1 MRRMQDNQ
9 IDHPNTWKDRY
20 ETLKLFIADHFLA
33 LIKVAIVVLCFLMFL
48 AILTGNIKSPSSKK
62 DASSSLLDPHKAPP
76 FVKKIQ
82 GMKQINGL
90 IEDRE
95 VVVSQF
101 KMLNN
106 TPKPISIHMQVTGTL
121 AIGVNLQK
129 KTRKWIELVADTL
142 ILHLP
147 AVEMLTPDPEC
158 LDREKERIL
167 IQSGSWSGNELNTLR
182 KRGVCVLKRQS
193 IAEDSCFVVAEKE
206 VRKQLLSLI
215 KSYGYKY
222 GKVLF
227 APASQERPLIARH
240 PEGTIP
246 NDYNFY
252 ENSAGEHLI
261 FYKNGT
267 ILSYSDQI
275 PYEHI
280 YNLAEFSTL
289 SFPANTNLHFFKAEG
304 KGYVLKINNPN
315 ADIKMPETQ
324 QYISYVHSD
333 KEMHKQLKK
342 MMQSLSQKLFY
353 NIPCNIIE
361 TDTNG
366 EVVIDYSKL

>member
-1 MRRMQDNQ
+1 MQKNK
-9 IDHPNTWKDRY
+9 IDHPNTWEDRY

-33 LIKVAIVVLCFLMFL
+33 LIKVVIILLCFLMFL
-48 AILTGNIKSPSSKK
+48 AILTGNLKSSSSQKETL
-62 DASSSLLDPHKAPP
+62 SSLLDPHKYPP
-76 FVKKIQ
+76 LVKKLQ
-82 GMKQINGL
+82 EMNQVNGL

-95 VVVSQF
+95 IVVSQF

-106 TPKPISIHMQVTGTL
+106 ASKPVSIHLQLTGTL

-129 KTRKWIELVADTL
+129 KTRKWIELVGDTL
-142 ILHLP
+142 MLHLP
-147 AVEMLTPDPEC
+147 AIEMLTPDTQC
-158 LDREKERIL
+158 FDREKEKIL
-167 IQSGSWSGNELNTLR
+167 IQSGSWNSHELNALR
-182 KRGVCVLKRQS
+182 QRGVCVLKRQS
-193 IAEDSCFVVAEKE
+193 IAEDSCFTVAEKG

-215 KSYGYKY
+215 RSYGYKH

-227 APASQERPLIARH
+227 ANKSQGRPLIARY
-240 PEGTIP
+240 PKGTIP

-252 ENSAGEHLI
+252 ENSAGEHFI

-267 ILSYSDQI
+267 ILSYSEQI

-280 YNLAEFSTL
+280 YNLAEFSAL
-289 SFPANTNLHFFKAEG
+289 SFPANTNLHFLKA
-304 KGYVLKINNPN
+304 KGNGYILKINNPN

-333 KEMHKQLKK
+333 KEMQKQLKK
-342 MMQSLSQKLFY
+342 MMQSLSQKLFH
-353 NIPCNIIE
+353 NTPCNIIE
-361 TDTNG
+361 TDTNE

>member
-1 MRRMQDNQ
+1 MQEKK

-48 AILTGNIKSPSSKK
+48 AILTGNIKSPSTKK
-62 DASSSLLDPHKAPP
+62 ETSSLLLDPHKSPP
-76 FVKKIQ
+76 LVKKLQ
-82 GMKQINGL
+82 GMDQINGL

-101 KMLNN
+101 KMLDN
-106 TPKPISIHMQVTGTL
+106 TPKPVSIHIQLTGTL

-129 KTRKWIELVADTL
+129 KTRKWIELIADTL

-147 AVEMLTPDPEC
+147 AVEILTPDPEC
-158 LDREKERIL
+158 LDREKEKTL
-167 IQSGSWSGNELNTLR
+167 IKSGNWNGNELNALR
-182 KRGVCVLKRQS
+182 QRGVCVLKRQS
-193 IAEDSCFVVAEKE
+193 IAEDSCFTVAERE

-227 APASQERPLIARH
+227 AKTSLERPLIARY

-267 ILSYSDQI
+267 ILSYSEQI
-275 PYEHI
+275 SYEHI

-289 SFPANTNLHFFKAEG
+289 SFPANTNLHFLKAES

-333 KEMHKQLKK
+333 KEMQKQLKK
-342 MMQSLSQKLFY
+342 MMQSLSQKLFH
-353 NIPCNIIE
+353 NVPCNIIE